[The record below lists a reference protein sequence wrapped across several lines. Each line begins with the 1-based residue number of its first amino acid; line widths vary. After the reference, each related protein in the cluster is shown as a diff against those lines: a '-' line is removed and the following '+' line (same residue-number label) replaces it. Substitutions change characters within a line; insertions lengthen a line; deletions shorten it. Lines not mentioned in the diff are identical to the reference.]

1 MDLAHLPQTWSDNKS
16 RILNGESRGL
26 VSMHRMLA
34 VSAACLFSAAIV
46 LVSSTRTAISA
57 PAAPAAPAA
66 PNAPSAPAA
75 PSAEAALERDFD
87 AAVNTDEMRDWL
99 KRMSSEPN
107 HVGSPHDKANAEWE
121 LAQFKKFGW
130 DAHIETF
137 NVLYPTPVSESVE
150 LLDAHP
156 YKVTLQER
164 PIPGD
169 SSATAKDPALP
180 AYLAFQGDG
189 DVTAPLVY
197 VNYGMQDD
205 YKTLQRLGVSVEGKI
220 VIARYGAGW
229 RGLKPKL
236 AKEHGAIGCLIYS
249 DPADDGYAVE
259 GTYPDGP
266 ARPPQGIQRGS
277 VTDMTLFPGDPLT
290 PGVGATADAKRLK
303 ISDSPVILK
312 IPALPI
318 SHADAQVL
326 LKTMSGQV
334 VPKEWRGALPITY
347 RVGPGTARV
356 HLAVKSDRSLKT
368 IYDVVALMKG
378 SAWPDQWVMRGNHHD
393 GWVFGA
399 ADPLSGQVSLLEEA
413 KAIGQL
419 ASHGWR
425 PQRTIVYLSWDA
437 EEPGL
442 IGSTEWAEAH
452 ADELKQKA
460 VLYVNSDS
468 NGRGFLFAGGNHD
481 LQHFMNLVADDV
493 SDPETQV
500 SIAKRLRAK
509 MEVDATKK
517 GASDEAKADAKI
529 AIDPKR
535 DFPIQALGSGS
546 DYSAFLEHLGVA
558 TLDIGFGEEGSSGGV
573 YHSRYDT
580 FEHFVRFGDPGLV
593 YTALLSKTVGRL
605 VLRAAN
611 ADLPVQQAGDFA
623 ETVSRYLEQV
633 KKLEAD
639 KRTAAEMQAKML
651 AGDAFHLAADPT
663 KASGAPAA
671 LLPVPPIDLKPMD
684 GAVTRLEATARAY
697 DAAIAQYGA
706 GLTPAARLNLASLMQ
721 TIDQTLAPPV
731 GLPERT
737 WFKNLVYAPGRYT
750 GYGAKTLPGITEA
763 IEEERWADANTYAH
777 LTADTLNAYCARLEQ
792 ATAILTGH

>member
-1 MDLAHLPQTWSDNKS
+1 MN
-16 RILNGESRGL
+16 RIFA
-26 VSMHRMLA
+26 M
-34 VSAACLFSAAIV
+34 VSAGIVSAGAV
-46 LVSSTRTAISA
+46 LVPSSRTTASV
-57 PAAPAAPAA
+57 PVPT
-66 PNAPSAPAA
+66 PSAQ
-75 PSAEAALERDFD
+75 AALERNFD
-87 AAVNTDEMRDWL
+87 AAIRIDEMRGWL
-99 KRMSSEPN
+99 QRMSAEPN

-137 NVLYPTPVSESVE
+137 EVLYPTPISERVE
-150 LLDAHP
+150 LLGAQPHE
-156 YKVTLQER
+156 VTLQER

-169 SSATAKDPALP
+169 SSGTAKDPALP
-180 AYLAFQGDG
+180 AYLEYQGDG

-205 YKTLQRLGVSVEGKI
+205 YKALQRMGISVEGKI

-266 ARPPQGIQRGS
+266 ARPSQGIQRGS
-277 VTDMTLFPGDPLT
+277 VIDMTLFGGDPLT

-303 ISDSPVILK
+303 ISESPVILK

-318 SHADAQVL
+318 SYADAQVL
-326 LKTMSGQV
+326 LEALSGQV

-347 RVGPGTARV
+347 RVGPSTAPV
-356 HLAVKSDRSLKT
+356 HLAVKSDWNLKT
-368 IYDVVALMKG
+368 IYDVIAVMKG

-413 KAIGQL
+413 KAIGRL
-419 ASHGWR
+419 ASQGWR
-425 PQRTIVYLSWDA
+425 PKRTIVYLSWDA

-442 IGSTEWAEAH
+442 LGSTEWVETH
-452 ADELKQKA
+452 AAELKQKA
-460 VLYVNSDS
+460 ILYVNSDT

-481 LQHFMNLVADDV
+481 FEHFVNLVADDV
-493 SDPETQV
+493 ADPETAV

-509 MEVDATKK
+509 MAVDGTKK
-517 GASDEAKADAKI
+517 GATDEAKADARV
-529 AIDPKR
+529 AIDPSR

-546 DYSAFLEHLGVA
+546 DYSAFLEHLGVPA
-558 TLDIGFGEEGSSGGV
+558 LDIGFGEEGSNGGV

-580 FEHFVRFGDPGLV
+580 FEHFERFGDPGLV
-593 YTALLSKTVGRL
+593 YTALLAKTVGRL
-605 VLRAAN
+605 VLRAAD

-623 ETVSRYLEQV
+623 DRVSGYLEQV

-639 KRTAAEMQAKML
+639 KRNAAIMQSKML
-651 AGDAFHLAADPT
+651 AGNAFGLAADPT
-663 KASGAPAA
+663 KTSGAPTA
-671 LLPVPPIDLKPMD
+671 LLSVPPIDLKPMD
-684 GAVTRLEATARAY
+684 LAVTRLAASARAY
-697 DAAIAQYGA
+697 DAAFVQNGA
-706 GLTPAARLNLASLMQ
+706 DLAPAARLRVAGLMQ

-737 WFKNLVYAPGRYT
+737 WYKNLIYAPGRYT
-750 GYGAKTLPGITEA
+750 GYGAKTLPGLTEA
-763 IEEERWADANTYAH
+763 IEEERWADANAYAH
-777 LTADTLNAYCARLEQ
+777 HTADALDAYSARLDQ
-792 ATAILTGH
+792 ATAVLNGR